1 MSRKTERIGRSG
13 EYLACSV
20 IAGETDTVTVMPHGA
35 AADVVFEWENKM
47 YRCQV
52 KTVTHIEKGRIS
64 WRFDLRKGS
73 HSKCRMYKENT
84 VDVYALVNL
93 KYQNIYFVPFVDC
106 KKAQLSI
113 NDDIMESTN
122 SIKSLHGAME
132 SIILATNDRQDKN
145 ESTFGTIKT
154 AING

>member
-73 HSKCRMYKENT
+73 HSNCRIYKENT
-84 VDVYALVNL
+84 IDVYALVNL
-93 KYQNIYFVPFVDC
+93 KYQKVCFVPFADC
-106 KKAQLSI
+106 KKGQLSI

-132 SIILATNDRQDKN
+132 SILMTDISRMKLNLA
-145 ESTFGTIKT
+145 
-154 AING
+154 

>member
-20 IAGETDTVTVMPHGA
+20 IARETDTVTIMPHGA
-35 AADVVFEWENKM
+35 NADVVFEWDCKM

-73 HSKCRMYKENT
+73 HSKTRIYKDNMI
-84 VDVYALVNL
+84 DVYALVNL
-93 KYQNIYFVPFVDC
+93 EYQNVYFLPYKDC
-106 KKAQLSI
+106 KKSQFSI
-113 NDDIMESTN
+113 DDKTMKSTN
-122 SIKSLHGAME
+122 SIDSLHEAMSGITGATYE
-132 SIILATNDRQDKN
+132 RQAKNVVHLAKAR
-145 ESTFGTIKT
+145 I

>member
-1 MSRKTERIGRSG
+1 
-13 EYLACSV
+13 
-20 IAGETDTVTVMPHGA
+20 
-35 AADVVFEWENKM
+35 VFEWENKM

-73 HSKCRMYKENT
+73 HSNCRIYKENT
-84 VDVYALVNL
+84 IDVYALVNL

-122 SIKSLHGAME
+122 SINSLHGAME
-132 SIILATNDRQDKN
+132 SIMMTDISRMELNLAQSNPSKQ
-145 ESTFGTIKT
+145 

>member
-1 MSRKTERIGRSG
+1 
-13 EYLACSV
+13 
-20 IAGETDTVTVMPHGA
+20 
-35 AADVVFEWENKM
+35 
-47 YRCQV
+47 
-52 KTVTHIEKGRIS
+52 
-64 WRFDLRKGS
+64 
-73 HSKCRMYKENT
+73 MYKENT

-132 SIILATNDRQDKN
+132 SIILATNGRQDKN
-145 ESTFGTIKT
+145 ESTSGTIKT